1 MAPNPTANRIELF
14 TRYEAALVG
23 LVKVPTR
30 LDEELAKA
38 KAAYETAQSK
48 AAATTK
54 DEEQRLARL
63 RQTVL
68 SRFAE
73 SAESLRA
80 ANVLIPHQI
89 RAATGQEGDPNSL
102 TAAIDAQNEAEKAVA
117 RELRD
122 AANAAKLQAAGDR
135 SRAAAGQEAAE
146 ALRRRQEQVRQA
158 RQEAAAEAERKRIAD
173 AQRLK
178 QQRQLMIFGSAAALV
193 VLVILAA
200 LLL

>member
-146 ALRRRQEQVRQA
+146 ALRRRQEQV
-158 RQEAAAEAERKRIAD
+158 
-173 AQRLK
+173 
-178 QQRQLMIFGSAAALV
+178 
-193 VLVILAA
+193 
-200 LLL
+200 

>member
-1 MAPNPTANRIELF
+1 MAANSTSNRLDLF
-14 TRYEAALVG
+14 TRYEAALVE
-23 LVKVPTR
+23 LVRVPTR

-38 KAAYETAQSK
+38 NSTYKTARSR
-48 AAATTK
+48 ADATAK

-63 RQTVL
+63 RQTIL

-89 RAATGQEGDPNSL
+89 RAATGQDGDANSL
-102 TAAIDAQNEAEKAVA
+102 TAAINAQSEAEKAVT

-135 SRAAAGQEAAE
+135 SRAAAGQDAAE
-146 ALRRRQEQVRQA
+146 ALRRRQEQVRKA
-158 RQEAAAEAERKRIAD
+158 RLEAEAEAERKRIAD

-178 QQRQLMIFGSAAALV
+178 QQRQLMIFGSVAALL
-193 VLVILAA
+193 VLVVLAA